1 LIKKLDAF
9 SRDLILVK
17 GIKSHPVVGDHNCIV
32 QNCSQSL
39 NIINENNNIQ
49 KTGRGRRSQ
58 SLETHESNKRRKNET
73 NGAIETITPNYKG
86 RLFFQNQN
94 DILKQL
100 PKINKRNFPKRNII
114 ITGSPKPESVIF
126 LLQNVFSIREP
137 LNDFKKS
144 YETDKFMI
152 TIACDLEKANFDFK
166 SFQTKCNDI
175 RKNLCA
181 IITIEN
187 LNPSPETLMNSMNI
201 LEKIFS
207 SHELEELL
215 YVLFTSNKDMDEK
228 YIKESFLKFD
238 SVFRILGISNEIN
251 KKNYVNKRVFALNNE
266 ICTYLIKKLDSFS
279 RDLILVKG
287 IKSHPVVGD
296 HNCIVQ
302 NCSQSLNIINE
313 MESKIIF
320 LIGPIGYGK
329 STTGCTLLR
338 KRNAFTSGSDIQ
350 RVTGVLRSQ
359 VGTNGMLVID
369 SPGVGDASDD
379 TVFQE
384 QFLKNKNYLLNI

>member
-1 LIKKLDAF
+1 
-9 SRDLILVK
+9 
-17 GIKSHPVVGDHNCIV
+17 
-32 QNCSQSL
+32 
-39 NIINENNNIQ
+39 
-49 KTGRGRRSQ
+49 
-58 SLETHESNKRRKNET
+58 
-73 NGAIETITPNYKG
+73 
-86 RLFFQNQN
+86 
-94 DILKQL
+94 
-100 PKINKRNFPKRNII
+100 
-114 ITGSPKPESVIF
+114 
-126 LLQNVFSIREP
+126 
-137 LNDFKKS
+137 
-144 YETDKFMI
+144 
-152 TIACDLEKANFDFK
+152 
-166 SFQTKCNDI
+166 
-175 RKNLCA
+175 
-181 IITIEN
+181 
-187 LNPSPETLMNSMNI
+187 MNI
-201 LEKIFS
+201 LEKIFP

-384 QFLKNKNYLLNI
+384 QFLKNKNYLLNILPIDAFILIIKFDENQSGGFFLAAQQYFRYFGRMGIKSLMILCIQGNPKRIYSNEDFRKIFLTTDGYKFLLEKNDGIEIPYCLWDNFNSAYYNDQEEEFRNKLNNLQKIDQIRFQYICDMLENDISRIKESQQKDEIIRKLNAKIVNGKEKVPTLISNFGRDKFL